1 MIAIDV
7 MLTTEKYQ
15 NITFS
20 DVLNYITEPS
30 KVHNFFQDCIDKN
43 VMLNAFEIID
53 TPNVIITTRYFA
65 TTVENAEI
73 FQNAFADMS
82 TEFSMKKMWNEQG
95 FDISFEQH
103 EIDFDQSYS
112 VFDLITSHGEV
123 RSLWNDNLQC

>member
-7 MLTTEKYQ
+7 TMTTEKYQ
-15 NITFS
+15 NITPP
-20 DVLNYITEPS
+20 DVLYYITES
-30 KVHNFFQDCIDKN
+30 YKNVQVFFLDCIDKN
-43 VMLNAFEIID
+43 VVLNAFEIIHTD
-53 TPNVIITTRYFA
+53 TPNVVVTRYFA

-103 EIDFDQSYS
+103 EVNFDQAYGVS
-112 VFDLITSHGEV
+112 DLITSDGMIW
-123 RSLWNDNLQC
+123 SLWDGSQ